1 MPFDVVATTNAV
13 SSPDG
18 NSPIILAVLPD
29 GTTKS
34 PQIAPECA
42 SLATDYSETSPPSL
56 IQRRKQHT
64 YVLFFFPL
72 GGEVAVIQK
81 SSEGHPNARD
91 PEDPDSWASSPSLKA
106 RVLCI
111 LSASTAP
118 SKRQSSEQGVCV
130 GSPGEVRQEL
140 ASWPVERPT
149 GWVSVTVSREIK
161 AGISAEGGSA
171 QLIAGRETRHVCSS
185 VIGMLIL
192 S

>member
-1 MPFDVVATTNAV
+1 M
-13 SSPDG
+13 
-18 NSPIILAVLPD
+18 
-29 GTTKS
+29 
-34 PQIAPECA
+34 
-42 SLATDYSETSPPSL
+42 
-56 IQRRKQHT
+56 
-64 YVLFFFPL
+64 
-72 GGEVAVIQK
+72 
-81 SSEGHPNARD
+81 
-91 PEDPDSWASSPSLKA
+91 
-106 RVLCI
+106 
-111 LSASTAP
+111 
-118 SKRQSSEQGVCV
+118 